1 MEQEKVMN
9 NAKRVKVQA
18 DIYYMSANLLM
29 EEKEAV
35 CRKIMDS
42 DLEVE
47 LAKEEHEKLFLS
59 LPAHCLYAFCSE
71 LYLKSLILESGNTYD
86 RIHYLDDLYKALS
99 TELQTDIENEYSK
112 SHDGNLSELLI
123 VHRKDFQDIRYA
135 CEGIGG
141 VKLLSFVKWFADT
154 LYIVTD
160 KYVKKLL
167 RS

>member
-47 LAKEEHEKLFLS
+47 LAKEENSFS
-59 LPAHCLYAFCSE
+59 
-71 LYLKSLILESGNTYD
+71 
-86 RIHYLDDLYKALS
+86 
-99 TELQTDIENEYSK
+99 
-112 SHDGNLSELLI
+112 
-123 VHRKDFQDIRYA
+123 
-135 CEGIGG
+135 
-141 VKLLSFVKWFADT
+141 LLSCS
-154 LYIVTD
+154 I
-160 KYVKKLL
+160 
-167 RS
+167 